1 MYVVMRLTFTCLQ
14 PIAGVAL
21 ILIIITM
28 SKLQRPA
35 VHWKQ
40 RMHRM
45 DLPANLLL
53 LASCIAVLVG
63 VTDGGLTHPWS
74 SYKIIVPLVLGVAGL
89 AAFFVIEFTKNPL
102 AKDPV
107 LPLRLFKHPTAL
119 ASLLFTFLHGV
130 VVYGEV
136 YILPLYF
143 QAIKDASPI
152 HSAVDV
158 FPATVPGPVAA
169 IVAGIIMSMT
179 GKYRFQIIFS
189 WLVTTLGCG
198 LLILLDVDTPKWKWV
213 IFQLLPGFGIGSL
226 FSLTLPPI
234 QATNSP
240 KDLAYVTAAYA
251 FMRSFG
257 SVWGIAMGTD
267 IFVGRSNILLERID
281 EAAGG
286 VLTSKFGLTGKTA
299 LGLAPEIHKILP
311 PELLGPVRGAYMSAL
326 RSAFI
331 AFVPLAGAG
340 LLLSL
345 VIKDIPLPNYNLSDH
360 GLMRTESAR
369 SSRTAVDANERA

>member
-1 MYVVMRLTFTCLQ
+1 
-14 PIAGVAL
+14 
-21 ILIIITM
+21 
-28 SKLQRPA
+28 
-35 VHWKQ
+35 
-40 RMHRM
+40 M

-53 LASCIAVLVG
+53 LASCIALLIG

-74 SYKIIVPLVLGVAGL
+74 SYKIIVPLVLGVVGL
-89 AAFFVIEFTKNPL
+89 VAFFVIEFTKNPL

-143 QAIKDASPI
+143 QAIKNASPI

-158 FPATVPGPVAA
+158 FPATVPGPVSA
-169 IVAGIIMSMT
+169 IVAGIIMSVT
-179 GKYRFQIIFS
+179 GKYKLQIIAS
-189 WLVTTLGCG
+189 WLITTLGCG
-198 LLILLDVDTPKWKWV
+198 LLVLLDLSTPTWKWV
-213 IFQLLPGFGIGSL
+213 IIQILPGFGVGAL

-234 QATNSP
+234 QATNDP

-267 IFVGRSNILLERID
+267 IFVGRSNILLGRID

-286 VLTSKFGLTGKTA
+286 VLSSKFGLTGKTA
-299 LGLAPEIHKILP
+299 LGYAPNLHQLLP
-311 PELLGPVRGAYMSAL
+311 PELLEPVRHAYMSAL

-331 AFVPLAGAG
+331 AYVPLAGAG

-345 VIKDIPLPNYNLSDH
+345 FIKDIPLPNYNLSEH
-360 GLMRTESAR
+360 GLARTQSGQ
-369 SSRTAVDANERA
+369 SSHTAIDEANERA